1 MCVYALRDVDI
12 GLWCGL
18 TSLCPGRMAAK
29 GIAVL
34 LSEASRF
41 ISLPSAVRERD
52 WLLTALG
59 SRCDTHEL
67 RGQRVGAI
75 VVLEEGRKV
84 TRDF

>member
-67 RGQRVGAI
+67 RGQKGWCNCCLGGGKKGYA
-75 VVLEEGRKV
+75 
-84 TRDF
+84 